1 MSTLENKISQDHQKL
16 KTHTKKDTE
25 LYLENKY
32 EKIKAV
38 YKTVEEMV
46 RYLKE
51 KQDEMLS
58 FDLADL
64 PQQKF
69 ELMQMKF

>member
-1 MSTLENKISQDHQKL
+1 MQEE
-16 KTHTKKDTE
+16 TKKDIE

-32 EKIKAV
+32 KQINAV
-38 YKTVEEMV
+38 YKTVDEMV

-51 KQDEMLS
+51 KQDEILS

-69 ELMQMKF
+69 ELMQMKFQECF